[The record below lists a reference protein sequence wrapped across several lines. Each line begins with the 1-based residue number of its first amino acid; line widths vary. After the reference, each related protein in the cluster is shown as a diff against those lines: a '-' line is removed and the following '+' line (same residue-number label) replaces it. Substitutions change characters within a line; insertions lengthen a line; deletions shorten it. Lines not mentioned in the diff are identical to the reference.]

1 MPDKKETAVKKPR
14 QNQYE
19 YSRRKGDGKWVK
31 WELISDVDLG
41 LMDLRVAKLC
51 AYFPR
56 RWVITD
62 VANSKRELQR

>member
-41 LMDLRVAKLC
+41 LMDLYTPQCGHVIVRLC
-51 AYFPR
+51 NLLSLA
-56 RWVITD
+56 
-62 VANSKRELQR
+62 